1 MEFLKKVPSIRF
13 MALRRYWYVLSA
25 AVVVGSI
32 VLVMVRGL
40 NLTVDFTGGL
50 VFEIGFTQPVDLE
63 RARAALADAGIEDA
77 QVRSYGAASDLEVRL
92 PPAETGA
99 PADQSGRV
107 LAALR
112 TLDPAVELRRTDS
125 VGPQVSRQLGE
136 QAALAVLMT
145 LLLVLVYIALRFRW
159 RFGVG
164 SLVASLHDPIVAVGA
179 IALLGIP
186 FDLNVVAAL
195 LTILGYS
202 VNDTVVIFDRIRER
216 FKSMRKAVARGGH
229 RPRDQRDAGAHDH
242 RLRQRALV
250 GDIPRGPG
258 RRDAAR
264 IRGRARDRHRDR
276 HLFVGLRRRRDRA
289 RSRRLGPRL
298 HAAREARRSRRA
310 AITRGRRTGN
320 GVSRRSGSLDRIPDA
335 DAARDRPRH
344 RQHHLPVDPGL
355 EAAARAPAARPR
367 PRPRVR
373 DDHAHRRCCSRSPG

>member
-32 VLVMVRGL
+32 ALVMVRGL

-50 VFEIGFTQPVDLE
+50 VFEIGFAQPVDLE

-77 QVRSYGAASDLEVRL
+77 QVRSYGAASELEVRL

-112 TLDPAVELRRTDS
+112 ALDPAVELRRTDS
-125 VGPQVSRQLGE
+125 VGPQISRQLGE

-216 FKSMRKAVARGGH
+216 FRSMRKSSPAEVIDRAINETLARTIIVSGSALSSVIFLAVLGGETLRGFAVALAIGIVIGTYSSVYV
-229 RPRDQRDAGAHDH
+229 AGAI
-242 RLRQRALV
+242 ALDLGASGRDFMPPEKR
-250 GDIPRGPG
+250 GDI
-258 RRDAAR
+258 D
-264 IRGRARDRHRDR
+264 
-276 HLFVGLRRRRDRA
+276 
-289 RSRRLGPRL
+289 
-298 HAAREARRSRRA
+298 E
-310 AITRGRRTGN
+310 
-320 GVSRRSGSLDRIPDA
+320 
-335 DAARDRPRH
+335 
-344 RQHHLPVDPGL
+344 LP
-355 EAAARAPAARPR
+355 
-367 PRPRVR
+367 
-373 DDHAHRRCCSRSPG
+373 

>member
-1 MEFLKKVPSIRF
+1 M
-13 MALRRYWYVLSA
+13 
-25 AVVVGSI
+25 
-32 VLVMVRGL
+32 
-40 NLTVDFTGGL
+40 
-50 VFEIGFTQPVDLE
+50 
-63 RARAALADAGIEDA
+63 
-77 QVRSYGAASDLEVRL
+77 RSYGAASDLEVRL

-202 VNDTVVIFDRIRER
+202 VNDTVSI
-216 FKSMRKAVARGGH
+216 
-229 RPRDQRDAGAHDH
+229 
-242 RLRQRALV
+242 V
-250 GDIPRGPG
+250 GDRKS
-258 RRDAAR
+258 
-264 IRGRARDRHRDR
+264 
-276 HLFVGLRRRRDRA
+276 V
-289 RSRRLGPRL
+289 
-298 HAAREARRSRRA
+298 
-310 AITRGRRTGN
+310 
-320 GVSRRSGSLDRIPDA
+320 V
-335 DAARDRPRH
+335 
-344 RQHHLPVDPGL
+344 
-355 EAAARAPAARPR
+355 
-367 PRPRVR
+367 
-373 DDHAHRRCCSRSPG
+373 

>member
-32 VLVMVRGL
+32 ALVMVRGL

-63 RARAALADAGIEDA
+63 SARAALAGAGIEDA
-77 QVRSYGAASDLEVRL
+77 QVRSYGAASELEVRL

-216 FKSMRKAVARGGH
+216 FKSMRKAAPAEVIDRAINETLARTIIVSGSALSSVIFLAVLGGETLRGFAVALAIGIVIGTYSSVYV
-229 RPRDQRDAGAHDH
+229 AGAI
-242 RLRQRALV
+242 ALDLGASGRDFMPPEKR
-250 GDIPRGPG
+250 GDV
-258 RRDAAR
+258 D
-264 IRGRARDRHRDR
+264 
-276 HLFVGLRRRRDRA
+276 
-289 RSRRLGPRL
+289 
-298 HAAREARRSRRA
+298 E
-310 AITRGRRTGN
+310 
-320 GVSRRSGSLDRIPDA
+320 
-335 DAARDRPRH
+335 
-344 RQHHLPVDPGL
+344 LP
-355 EAAARAPAARPR
+355 
-367 PRPRVR
+367 
-373 DDHAHRRCCSRSPG
+373 